1 LNSNDEHF
9 SVRPEERPSLDRVS
23 KGGGEGE
30 GDSESASI
38 GGHRQLHAS
47 LPPAH
52 RNHIGTVSLLITVAG
67 AVASHIALTTGPFA
81 DAPWLRVVAAGFEAG
96 LVGGLAD
103 WFAVTALFR
112 HPLGL
117 PIPHTAIIPARRAKI
132 IESIVSMVEEEW
144 LSPEVIGARLA
155 RFAPSALIVDWL
167 RDPAHVERLGGP
179 VRDLLRG
186 LARTL
191 SEGEVVEFVDR
202 TIRGELRALPIDASA
217 GHWLSRLVDSPSAA
231 AAFQSAASSLGNLAR
246 KPGTADTLQ
255 AWLDRTA
262 RQLYKDGKRL
272 VPLLL
277 RRKIVQRKVVEA
289 TCDYASAELLNA
301 AAEAEHPLRQYVFGA
316 VRRFTERLGAGDAE
330 ALGQIEQLRTA
341 LVESLEAGP
350 LVRDLLAQLR
360 QQIEHDLDAPDS
372 GLSELIDR
380 KLRDAVLDLLDD
392 PDRRTAFDQWVRT
405 TADDLLRRHHHQ
417 IGLTVRENLE
427 ALDTD
432 TLVARIEDR
441 VGADLQFIRLNGAL
455 VGGLIGV
462 LLALMHMFL
471 G

>member
-1 LNSNDEHF
+1 LARSSIKRAQRGTSEQ
-9 SVRPEERPSLDRVS
+9 PLPSPLLG
-23 KGGGEGE
+23 KEGAFV
-30 GDSESASI
+30 GHPSA
-38 GGHRQLHAS
+38 
-47 LPPAH
+47 PPAR
-52 RNHIGTVSLLITVAG
+52 RNHVGTVSLLITVTG
-67 AVASHIALTTGPFA
+67 AVASRAALLTGPFA
-81 DAPWLRVVAAGFEAG
+81 GAPWLQVVAAGFEAG
-96 LVGGLAD
+96 TVGGLAD

-117 PIPHTAIIPARRAKI
+117 PIPHTAIIPTRRAKI
-132 IESIVSMVEEEW
+132 IESIVNMVEDEW
-144 LSPEVIGARLA
+144 LSPEVIGARLQ
-155 RFAPSALIVDWL
+155 RIAPSALIVDWL
-167 RDPAHVERLGGP
+167 RDPAHVERLGSP

-186 LARTL
+186 LARML
-191 SEGEVVEFVDR
+191 SEGEVVEFVER
-202 TIRGELRALPIDASA
+202 TIQGQLRALPLDASA
-217 GHWLSRLVDSPSAA
+217 GQWLSRLVDSPSAA
-231 AAFQSAASSLGNLAR
+231 AAFQSTALSLGNLAR
-246 KPGTADTLQ
+246 KPETTDTLQ

-301 AAEAEHPLRQYVFGA
+301 AAEPEHPLRQYVFGA
-316 VRRFTERLGAGDAE
+316 LRRFAQRLAAGDTE
-330 ALGQIEQLRTA
+330 ALAQVEQLRTA
-341 LVESLEAGP
+341 LIESLEAGP

-360 QQIEHDLDAPDS
+360 QQVERDLDAPAS

-380 KLRDAVLDLLDD
+380 KLRDAVLELLDN
-392 PDRRTAFDQWVRT
+392 PERRAVFDNWVRA

-462 LLALMHMFL
+462 FLALTHWL
-471 G
+471 AG